1 MGRNVDCVQVAFRIL
16 METFIYTHLDLQVHI
31 ALFRNVLNSS
41 DLRKRIIAA
50 ATLTGEEGDAE
61 RERVN
66 FAFVDAR
73 LVR

>member
-1 MGRNVDCVQVAFRIL
+1 MYALRIL

>member
-1 MGRNVDCVQVAFRIL
+1 

>member
-1 MGRNVDCVQVAFRIL
+1 MDCVQVAFRIL

>member
-1 MGRNVDCVQVAFRIL
+1 MYAQVAFRIL
-16 METFIYTHLDLQVHI
+16 METFIYSHLDLKVHI
-31 ALFRNVLNSS
+31 ALFRNVANSAEI
-41 DLRKRIIAA
+41 RKRIIAA
-50 ATLTGEEGDAE
+50 ATLTGDEGDAE